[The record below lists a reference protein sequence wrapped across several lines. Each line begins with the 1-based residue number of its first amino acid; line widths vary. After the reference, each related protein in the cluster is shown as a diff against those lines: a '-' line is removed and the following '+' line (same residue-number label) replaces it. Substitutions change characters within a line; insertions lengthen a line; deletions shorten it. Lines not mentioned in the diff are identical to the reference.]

1 MLSDRRVETARSCV
15 SIAGV
20 FLSGRNTLIVMDVI
34 AGEEREDPLG
44 KDVTLVFLQIVL
56 VVFSSFPSLLNARTL
71 CFVHSVLVACLALSV
86 TPFVGDYDPKM
97 MLHRVACTFGAF
109 FAGFVC
115 LDFQVFIFTNTLFT
129 ATAIV
134 SAMST
139 WNPSLGVPM
148 HDVVDVEL
156 LTFVL
161 RVGMLWKAGALL
173 EESVRREITA
183 KSDACQS
190 AGMSGLLSLM
200 CDAVVD
206 LNEDFVMKEHVE
218 KLAGMLMH
226 RGGQCTEDRN
236 CMSFIEGG
244 DDLQR
249 FEEGIKQF
257 RGESPPD
264 EALVPGMI
272 HAGMRDALGNRIPTI
287 FYHVPYRTL
296 AGRVHHLLGL
306 REDVDAERGVETPDV
321 GPRMPPEGELRPELR
336 SRLDRVPEL
345 RASAS
350 NSSSTRGR
358 ELGTVDVRS
367 THGLPILA
375 GCAALAERC
384 GLSEAPDNF
393 VDFLESPAEGSRLTA
408 WILETAE
415 TIVAGSSEPRI
426 RSFGSVGAAAGISG
440 AMTLQVCFPPP
451 SADPFGYAVAI
462 RVHRS
467 RPRPSPAI
475 GRGTAASASFHA
487 LAARGTEVPA
497 ADQRH
502 STLLHL

>member
-1 MLSDRRVETARSCV
+1 MTATTNATKATTKAASARLKPPSGVVAREPPVCLCFVPFLLIVLRRSPSTCAVSKIVAQNKVCGVGDGEAGVRLEPALCSVLEVFARFLWSVQCWPLASKCTTHPLEPLGVGVCLFRTPSAHIVIFVPLARTMASLLLDGNSLRLILYVLAVLVCIGAVAVASRSLLLVVRLVQTNGGPNGFARCTPILCSYLAWLVCRGKGDGDTDLEMEVKRMLSDRRVETARSCV

-264 EALVPGMI
+264 EALVG
-272 HAGMRDALGNRIPTI
+272 
-287 FYHVPYRTL
+287 
-296 AGRVHHLLGL
+296 
-306 REDVDAERGVETPDV
+306 DV
-321 GPRMPPEGELRPELR
+321 
-336 SRLDRVPEL
+336 
-345 RASAS
+345 
-350 NSSSTRGR
+350 
-358 ELGTVDVRS
+358 
-367 THGLPILA
+367 
-375 GCAALAERC
+375 
-384 GLSEAPDNF
+384 
-393 VDFLESPAEGSRLTA
+393 
-408 WILETAE
+408 
-415 TIVAGSSEPRI
+415 
-426 RSFGSVGAAAGISG
+426 SG
-440 AMTLQVCFPPP
+440 A
-451 SADPFGYAVAI
+451 SSG
-462 RVHRS
+462 
-467 RPRPSPAI
+467 
-475 GRGTAASASFHA
+475 
-487 LAARGTEVPA
+487 EV
-497 ADQRH
+497 
-502 STLLHL
+502 STLR